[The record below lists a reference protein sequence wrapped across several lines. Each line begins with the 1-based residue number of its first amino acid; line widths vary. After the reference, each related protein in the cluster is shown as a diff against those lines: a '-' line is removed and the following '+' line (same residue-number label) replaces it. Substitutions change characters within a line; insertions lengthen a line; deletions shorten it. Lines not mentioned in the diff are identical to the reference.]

1 MEGQQMQ
8 IMVAQQALG
17 TVPQGHETPQ
27 HAQVVGSAVD
37 QIAQQK
43 QSVSAGRELQFLQQF
58 PQSCVAALHIA
69 NQVKCHGKIVLHRL
83 QRLSWICC

>member
-1 MEGQQMQ
+1 MQ

-43 QSVSAGRELQFLQQF
+43 QGVATRRKLQFLQKISQGI
-58 PQSCVAALHIA
+58 VAALHIA
-69 NQVKCHGKIVLHRL
+69 NQVKFHGMIVVHRL
-83 QRLSWICC
+83 QRVSWICC